1 MQSRLYFNGVGRSQQ
16 PFHREGWSRSK
27 TKRWCTA
34 PARGISPI
42 YSYLEPPAEPRSPA
56 AQNQFARRLTH
67 DRCSPGMDTFP
78 SVPSALL
85 RALCVDVLA
94 DERLL
99 VNGALHAG
107 GPRSVST
114 PPDALTAGAGTLQ
127 GTGSSMSAH
136 NAAAAAPTTGVVP
149 AAADQVSAQFAT
161 HAQIYQAVSAQAAAM
176 HETIVNT
183 SARVWG
189 AGPTL
194 TSSSTGGHH
203 CGRRVKAAAPASS
216 AQKSTARPV
225 FGIGRH

>member
-1 MQSRLYFNGVGRSQQ
+1 
-16 PFHREGWSRSK
+16 
-27 TKRWCTA
+27 
-34 PARGISPI
+34 
-42 YSYLEPPAEPRSPA
+42 
-56 AQNQFARRLTH
+56 
-67 DRCSPGMDTFP
+67 
-78 SVPSALL
+78 
-85 RALCVDVLA
+85 
-94 DERLL
+94 
-99 VNGALHAG
+99 
-107 GPRSVST
+107 VST

-127 GTGSSMSAH
+127 GTGSSMSAQ

-149 AAADQVSAQFAT
+149 AAADQVSAPTAAQFAT

-216 AQKSTARPV
+216 AQKSTARAV